1 MIWGLVLPW
10 VAQLAVAQTKEPVH
24 GGKPISESIG
34 RLKDD
39 VVKEA
44 SQIDPKTA
52 KKKQAHPVR
61 WDFEALEGRFKIT
74 RLAIREGKVT
84 LICEAKVEGIAKT
97 SDFRYSVFDKDK
109 KRLAARSTV
118 RLFSGDTPLEDPG
131 ARPGTITVKAGE
143 EFRIAL
149 DGVSDVE
156 GGRHVVVGSDEIPR
170 EPGPPPETPPGFER
184 PELILD
190 GSEYGRLYPTF
201 ADIDGDGKVDLLVGT
216 WHARLLVYR
225 NTGTN
230 VRPVYAKPRWLDET
244 VPSAKIWGIQ
254 G

>member
-1 MIWGLVLPW
+1 
-10 VAQLAVAQTKEPVH
+10 
-24 GGKPISESIG
+24 
-34 RLKDD
+34 
-39 VVKEA
+39 
-44 SQIDPKTA
+44 
-52 KKKQAHPVR
+52 
-61 WDFEALEGRFKIT
+61 
-74 RLAIREGKVT
+74 LAIREGKVT
-84 LICEAKVEGIAKT
+84 LICEAKVEGTAKT

-109 KRLAARSTV
+109 KRLAARPTV
-118 RLFSGDTPLEDPG
+118 RLFNGDTPLEDPG
-131 ARPGTITVKAGE
+131 ARPGTIKVKAGQ
-143 EFRIAL
+143 EFRVAL

-156 GGRHVVVGSDEIPR
+156 GGHYVVVGSDEIPR
-170 EPGPPPETPPGFER
+170 ELGPPPEPPPGFER

-190 GSEYGRLYPTF
+190 GSEYGQLYPTF

-230 VRPVYAKPRWLDET
+230 ARPVYAKPRWLDET